1 MHTNDDD
8 ATIVEA
14 LRHARNTTEVWAGW
28 RIGNACVLMR
38 NLRTRRA
45 MSNAAE
51 QQEAMRVINSGES
64 ELGSVGATYLVGYV
78 RKRDDHINGMLHGS
92 DMAEAEGNGDEDRAT
107 ESYNDS
113 MPELIDS
120 DLIEIEEN
128 DMFRPS
134 SPTTVLETPDGMFDN
149 DEAFDDDDVYD
160 DMPPLSC
167 PYLSLSVP

>member
-51 QQEAMRVINSGES
+51 
-64 ELGSVGATYLVGYV
+64 ATYLVGYV
-78 RKRDDHINGMLHGS
+78 RKRDDHINGMFHGS
-92 DMAEAEGNGDEDRAT
+92 DMAEAEGNGDEDSAT
-107 ESYNDS
+107 ESDNDS
-113 MPELIDS
+113 MPELIDA

-149 DEAFDDDDVYD
+149 DEAFDDDDYA
-160 DMPPLSC
+160 
-167 PYLSLSVP
+167 